1 MKKKF
6 VLIITHG
13 NFGIELLKSAEMIM
27 GDQEDAAALGLR
39 LGESVDDL
47 RNKVEEIIVEN
58 QKADKDIII
67 LVDIFRRQP
76 VKCIVVYVKKY
87 GNIELIT
94 GVNMLMLIEIFQ
106 SRESEELD
114 KLIEKAID
122 STVNGIKRYNLKGK
136 DSDC

>member
-67 LVDIFRRQP
+67 LVDILGGSP
-76 VKCIVVYVKKY
+76 SNVSLYMLKKY